1 MLAKDT
7 ASTNVKDSRFA
18 RYAAFC
24 TVWFVAVPLA
34 GAFLVVWLLSMP
46 EADPVSTGL
55 WGGLR
60 AFGREQ
66 PVPVCIIAFTLL
78 EMALWA
84 QRHALPGA
92 GLAGVAGRSDL
103 PGPLRRKFEDA
114 AGLLDEADQILERRH
129 RDVERALAVKERD
142 ELRTSLDELRGSMKR
157 EPFDPDSFS
166 TTLAKA
172 EHLVDLYLA
181 SWRKSEL
188 REYAES
194 IGIAVAVALLLRA
207 FVVEAFKIPSPSM
220 VPTLQVGDHIFVNK
234 SAYGPMVPLTN
245 TRLLSRLPPHYGDV
259 IVFQFPER
267 PEQDFIKR
275 VVALPGDKLEALDGR
290 PIINS
295 WRPPECKVGVYKHTW
310 GDGALSQHGGELFVE
325 YLGSEAF
332 LTFFDHAMSAS
343 GSNDRR
349 SCSRDTDCEPGL
361 ACRAHLCGD
370 YQGPYQVNPGEVWV
384 MGDNRN
390 NSHDSRGWWEG
401 KGGGVPFNYIKGRA
415 LIIWMSF
422 APQGIAW
429 DRIGITVMGKPKIPP
444 DQAAVLQPA
453 IDKCFRERPPLSEST
468 PPQAR
473 GQ

>member
-1 MLAKDT
+1 MLAKEP
-7 ASTNVKDSRFA
+7 ASTNVKDSRFV

-34 GAFLVVWLLSMP
+34 GAFLVVMLLSIP
-46 EADPVSTGL
+46 DADPTGH
-55 WGGLR
+55 GVFSALR

-78 EMALWA
+78 EMVLWG

-103 PGPLRRKFEDA
+103 PGPLRRKFEDGA
-114 AGLLDEADQILERRH
+114 SLLDEAERILDRRH
-129 RDVERALAVKERD
+129 HDVERALAAKERD
-142 ELRTSLDELRGSMKR
+142 DLRASLDDLRGAMKK
-157 EPFDPDSFS
+157 EPFDPEPFNAA
-166 TTLAKA
+166 LAKA
-172 EHLVDLYLA
+172 QHFVDLYLS

-194 IGIAVAVALLLRA
+194 IGIAVAVALILRA

-234 SAYGPMVPLTN
+234 SAYGPMVPFTN
-245 TRLLSRLPPHYGDV
+245 TRLFSRLPPHHGDV

-275 VVALPGDKLEALDGR
+275 VVALPGDKIESLDGR
-290 PIINS
+290 PIING

-310 GDGALSQHGGELFVE
+310 GDGALAQRGGDLFVE
-325 YLGSEAF
+325 YLGNEAF

-343 GSNDRR
+343 SAVDRR
-349 SCSRDTDCEPGL
+349 ACSRDADCEPGL
-361 ACRAHLCGD
+361 ACRAHLCGE
-370 YQGPYQVNPGEVWV
+370 YWGPYQVKPGEVFV

-401 KGGGVPFNYIKGRA
+401 KGGGVPFDFIKGRA

-429 DRIGITVMGKPKIPP
+429 DRIGITVMGRPKIPP
-444 DQAAVLQPA
+444 DQAAALQPA
-453 IDKCFRERPPLSEST
+453 IDKCFRERPPLSETT
-468 PPQAR
+468 PPQASP
-473 GQ
+473 